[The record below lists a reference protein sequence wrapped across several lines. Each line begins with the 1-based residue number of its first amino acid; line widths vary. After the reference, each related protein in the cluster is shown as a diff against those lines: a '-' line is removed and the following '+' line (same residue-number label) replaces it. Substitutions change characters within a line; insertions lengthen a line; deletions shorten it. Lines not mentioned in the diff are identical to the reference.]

1 MWASV
6 VIFAEGLKVDY
17 GKDSNKRNYDK
28 LVKVLQIASGVFML
42 AMLGI
47 MLVLLNKFDIS
58 VENAAELSS
67 FIKGGTLTVALIII
81 AFTVI
86 KSFALVFPPAV
97 IFAVSGL
104 LFDNLYLAIAVNF
117 IGVALSMIMPYFLG
131 KFAGKDLLDSLKER
145 FPKIKKLDDFAGKN
159 EFMVVYVVKA
169 AGVVPSDLMNVIYG
183 AMNVNFTKFFV
194 ASNLGMLPFN
204 ILFTLLAN
212 KGDLSNPYSLLYIL
226 PIPVFV
232 VIMSVVVKRMTA
244 KI

>member
-1 MWASV
+1 MEAKTKS
-6 VIFAEGLKVDY
+6 
-17 GKDSNKRNYDK
+17 GKYDK
-28 LVKVLQIASGVFML
+28 LLKVLQIASGVFMV
-42 AMLGI
+42 AMLVA
-47 MLVLLNKFDIS
+47 MLVIMNKFDIS
-58 VENAAELSS
+58 IENAAALSTY
-67 FIKGGTLTVALIII
+67 IKGGTLTIAFIII
-81 AFTVI
+81 AFTVV

-104 LFDNLYLAIAVNF
+104 LFDNLWLAIGVNF
-117 IGVALSMIMPYFLG
+117 VGVALSMILPYYLG

-169 AGVVPSDLMNVIYG
+169 SGVVPSDLMNVIYG
-183 AMNVNFTKFFV
+183 AMNVNFTKFFI

-232 VIMSVVVKRMTA
+232 VIMSVVVKKMT
-244 KI
+244 KKS

>member
-1 MWASV
+1 M
-6 VIFAEGLKVDY
+6 
-17 GKDSNKRNYDK
+17 KRNNEK
-28 LVKVLQIASGVFML
+28 LIKALQLLSVAFML
-42 AMLGI
+42 GMVGA
-47 MLVLLNKFDIS
+47 MLVLMNKLDINL
-58 VENAAELSS
+58 ENAAHLSTY
-67 FIKGGTLTVALIII
+67 IKGGTFTVAIIII

-104 LFDNLYLAIAVNF
+104 LFDNLWVAVLVNF
-117 IGVALSMIMPYFLG
+117 IGVALSLIMPYYLG
-131 KFAGKDLLDSLKER
+131 RFTGKDMLDTLKAK
-145 FPKIKKLDDFAGKN
+145 FPKIKKLDDFAGQN

-169 AGVVPSDLMNVIYG
+169 SGVIPSDLMNVIYG
-183 AMNVNFTKFFV
+183 AMNVNFMKFFI

-232 VIMSVVVKRMTA
+232 VIMSLVVKKMTKKN
-244 KI
+244 KIKENVK

>member
-1 MWASV
+1 M
-6 VIFAEGLKVDY
+6 
-17 GKDSNKRNYDK
+17 KRNNEK
-28 LVKVLQIASGVFML
+28 LIKALQHLSVAFML
-42 AMLGI
+42 GMVGA
-47 MLVLLNKFDIS
+47 MLVLMNKLDINL
-58 VENAAELSS
+58 ENAAHLSTY
-67 FIKGGTLTVALIII
+67 IKGGTFTVAIIII

-104 LFDNLYLAIAVNF
+104 LFDNLWVAVLVNF
-117 IGVALSMIMPYFLG
+117 IGVALSLIMPYYLG
-131 KFAGKDLLDSLKER
+131 RFTGKDMLDTLKTK
-145 FPKIKKLDDFAGKN
+145 FPKIKKLDDFAGQN

-169 AGVVPSDLMNVIYG
+169 SGVIPSDLMNVIYG
-183 AMNVNFTKFFV
+183 AMNVNFMKFFI

-232 VIMSVVVKRMTA
+232 VIMSLVVKKMTKKN
-244 KI
+244 KIKENVK

>member
-1 MWASV
+1 M
-6 VIFAEGLKVDY
+6 
-17 GKDSNKRNYDK
+17 KRNNEK
-28 LVKVLQIASGVFML
+28 LIKALQHLSVVFML
-42 AMLGI
+42 GMVGA
-47 MLVLLNKFDIS
+47 MLVLMNKLDINL
-58 VENAAELSS
+58 ENAAHLSTY
-67 FIKGGTLTVALIII
+67 IKGGTFTVAIIII

-104 LFDNLYLAIAVNF
+104 LFDNLWVAVLVNF
-117 IGVALSMIMPYFLG
+117 IGVALSLIMPYYLG
-131 KFAGKDLLDSLKER
+131 RFTGKDMLDTLKTK
-145 FPKIKKLDDFAGKN
+145 FPKIKKLDDFAGQN

-169 AGVVPSDLMNVIYG
+169 SGVIPSDLMNVIYG
-183 AMNVNFTKFFV
+183 AMNVNFMKFFI

-232 VIMSVVVKRMTA
+232 VIMSLVVKKMTKKN
-244 KI
+244 KIKENVK

>member
-1 MWASV
+1 M
-6 VIFAEGLKVDY
+6 ETK
-17 GKDSNKRNYDK
+17 KNYDK
-28 LVKVLQIASGVFML
+28 LLKVLQIAAGIFMA
-42 AMLGI
+42 AMVI
-47 MLVLLNKFDIS
+47 AMLVLMNKFDIS
-58 VENAAELSS
+58 VENAEAISS
-67 FIKGGTLTVALIII
+67 YIKGGTLTVALIII

-104 LFDNLYLAIAVNF
+104 LFDNLFVAIAVNF
-117 IGVALSMIMPYFLG
+117 IGVALSMIMPYYLG
-131 KFAGKDLLDSLKER
+131 KFAGKDLLESLKAR

-183 AMNVNFTKFFV
+183 AMNVNFTKFFI
-194 ASNLGMLPFN
+194 ASNIGMLPFN

-212 KGDLSNPYSLLYIL
+212 KGDLSNPYTLLYIL

-232 VIMSVVVKRMTA
+232 VIMSIVVKKMTKKA
-244 KI
+244 

>member
-1 MWASV
+1 MIMEKTA
-6 VIFAEGLKVDY
+6 
-17 GKDSNKRNYDK
+17 NKRNYDK
-28 LVKVLQIASGVFML
+28 LVKALQIASGVFML
-42 AMLGI
+42 VMVI
-47 MLVLLNKFDIS
+47 TMLVFMNKFDIS

-67 FIKGGTLTVALIII
+67 FIKGGTLTISLIII

-232 VIMSVVVKRMTA
+232 VIMSVVVKRMTKKA
-244 KI
+244 

>member
-1 MWASV
+1 M
-6 VIFAEGLKVDY
+6 
-17 GKDSNKRNYDK
+17 KRNNEK
-28 LVKVLQIASGVFML
+28 LIKALQLLSVAFML
-42 AMLGI
+42 GMVGA
-47 MLVLLNKFDIS
+47 MLVLMNKFDINI
-58 VENAAELSS
+58 ENAAHLSTY
-67 FIKGGTLTVALIII
+67 IKGGTFTVAIIII

-104 LFDNLYLAIAVNF
+104 LFDNLWVAVLVNF
-117 IGVALSMIMPYFLG
+117 IGVALSLIMPYYLG
-131 KFAGKDLLDSLKER
+131 RFTGKDMLDTLKAK
-145 FPKIKKLDDFAGKN
+145 FPKIKKLDDFAGQN

-169 AGVVPSDLMNVIYG
+169 SGVIPSDLMNVIYG
-183 AMNVNFTKFFV
+183 AMNVNFMKFFI

-232 VIMSVVVKRMTA
+232 VIMSLVVKKMTKKN
-244 KI
+244 KIKENVK

>member
-1 MWASV
+1 M
-6 VIFAEGLKVDY
+6 EKT
-17 GKDSNKRNYDK
+17 KNYDK
-28 LVKVLQIASGVFML
+28 LIKVLQVAAGVFML
-42 AMLGI
+42 AMVAA
-47 MLVLLNKFDIS
+47 MLVLMNKFDIS
-58 VENAAELSS
+58 VENAAEISS
-67 FIKGGTLTVALIII
+67 FIKGGTLTISLIII
-81 AFTVI
+81 AFTVV

-104 LFDNLYLAIAVNF
+104 LFDNLFVAIAVNF
-117 IGVALSMIMPYFLG
+117 IGVALSMIMPYYLG

-145 FPKIKKLDDFAGKN
+145 FPKVKKLDDFAGKN

-183 AMNVNFTKFFV
+183 AMNVNFTKFFI

-212 KGDLSNPYSLLYIL
+212 KGDLSNPYTLLYIL

-232 VIMSVVVKRMTA
+232 VIMSVVVKKMSNKA
-244 KI
+244 